1 MFGGNLTSRF
11 FMLPARNLL
20 ALVLLTV
27 MWGVNW
33 PVMKISLRELTPLYF
48 RALTMTGGVF
58 LLIGWYRSRGARL
71 ALPPGSLPRVLMLLL
86 PNILGW
92 HTLSIF
98 GVQAL
103 ASGRAAILGFT
114 MPIFTV
120 LFGVMLFREKMT
132 PRLWLAT
139 ACAAGAVLLL
149 LWHELGTISGRPA
162 GMLWMLSAA
171 ACWAIG
177 TLLLKRIPLQV
188 PTEALTVWMI
198 GMAVPVLWILA
209 ITLEPAPSWSFSPTM
224 WGALCYGFAINYGAA
239 QIIWFGIARS
249 LPPVASA
256 LSIMF
261 IPVIGLGSAMWITG
275 EQPFAQ
281 DYLAAILIIAAL
293 GATLL
298 PAGRARAA

>member
-1 MFGGNLTSRF
+1 
-11 FMLPARNLL
+11 MLPARNLV
-20 ALVLLTV
+20 ALILLTL

-33 PVMKISLRELTPLYF
+33 PVMKISLREMTPLYF
-48 RALTMTGGVF
+48 RALTMTGGVL
-58 LLIGWYRSRGARL
+58 LLISWYRSRGARL
-71 ALPPGSLPRVLMLLL
+71 ALPPGSLPRVVALLV

-120 LFGVMLFREKMT
+120 LFGVALFRERMT

-139 ACAAGAVLLL
+139 ACAASAVVLL
-149 LWHELGTISGRPA
+149 LWHELATISGKPA
-162 GMLWMLSAA
+162 GMVWMLGAA
-171 ACWAIG
+171 ACWAFG
-177 TLLLKRIPLQV
+177 TLLLKRMPLQV

-198 GMAVPVLWILA
+198 GLAVPVLWILA

-224 WGALCYGFAINYGAA
+224 WMALAYGFAINYGAA

-275 EQPFAQ
+275 EQPFAE
-281 DYLAAILIIAAL
+281 DYFAALLIIAAL

-298 PAGRARAA
+298 PAGKARAA